1 MTEAWLI
8 RLLALACLGF
18 AATCGVFWGRRRS
31 YARQV
36 GKLHTD
42 IVESAEA
49 AAFGKRVSSAGTP
62 PELGELGST
71 VNLLFDALESKDA
84 QMRQRETLFHD
95 LANTVP
101 DLVLVHRE
109 RIIFANRIASEPLG
123 INSDQLL
130 GRPVT
135 DLIRPAYRNAVQK
148 SIVARLAGQGE
159 PERFELQ
166 LINGGDRGAWVEARS
181 VLINYRGQQAVL
193 TVAQNI
199 TYRKRIEASLRRNK
213 KQTQYTLES
222 IGEGIITSDTRGYI
236 DYMNAAAEKLTGTK
250 RDAATGKRLGD
261 IVNLV
266 DEGDRRDLGDPVIRS
281 LTDRRRI
288 SMGSR
293 ALMIS
298 RAGETEHSIE
308 MTASPI
314 RGPDG
319 SIAGVVVIMHDVS
332 ERRGLAQQMS
342 YQAAHD
348 PLTGLINR
356 REFERHLGDSLQ
368 SIRDQDASHVLC
380 YLDLDRFKAVNDTCG
395 HIAGDNMLRE
405 VSALI
410 REEVRESDYVARLGG
425 DEFGM
430 LLIGCPLKKARQIS
444 QDVINA
450 VKDYRFTWQDRIFTI
465 GVSIGLV
472 EIGRESGSIS
482 DILSAADSACYLAK
496 QRGRGQAHVYSAKD
510 EVSARQRGEIHW
522 LGLLQTALKE
532 NRFELYAQPVISV
545 AGKAVTGPS
554 VEVLLRMHND
564 QGEIILPSQ
573 FIKAAERYQLMPNV
587 DRWVVQATLAA
598 IGQGA
603 IRLPE
608 NRGCSINL
616 SGQTLGEP
624 TFLEFVVDCLDH
636 SRIDPSRVC
645 FEISESS
652 VMSDLEHARRFVGVL
667 HGMGCQFGIDDFGSG
682 VGSFASVR
690 DLSIDYLKIDGLY
703 TRDLDFDSLNHQVVS
718 AITHL
723 SKTLGIKVVA
733 EQVEAQEDFIALRE
747 LGVDFVQGFYIQ
759 EPRSLQKVP
768 TSDRV

>member
-8 RLLALACLGF
+8 RLLALACL
-18 AATCGVFWGRRRS
+18 ALATACGVFWGRRRS
-31 YARQV
+31 YARQIS
-36 GKLHTD
+36 KLHAD
-42 IVESAEA
+42 VVESAEA
-49 AAFGKRVSSAGTP
+49 VAFGKRVSLASAP
-62 PELGELGST
+62 PELGELGRT
-71 VNLLFDALESKDA
+71 VNLLFDALENKDA
-84 QMRQRETLFHD
+84 QIRQRETLFHD
-95 LANTVP
+95 LADVLP

-109 RIIFANRIASEPLG
+109 RIIFANRMASEPFG
-123 INSDQLL
+123 VSSDQLA

-135 DLIRPAYRNAVQK
+135 DLIRPAYRNVAQK
-148 SIVARLAGQGE
+148 SIVARLAGQSSTE
-159 PERFELQ
+159 PYEMQ
-166 LINGGDRGAWVEARS
+166 LINGGDRGAWVEATS

-213 KQTQYTLES
+213 QQAQYTLES
-222 IGEGIITSDTRGYI
+222 IGEGIITSGTRGYI

-250 RDAATGKRLGD
+250 REVAIGKRLGD

-298 RAGETEHSIE
+298 MAGETELSIE

-314 RGPDG
+314 KGPDG

-356 REFERHLGDSLQ
+356 REFERHLGNSLQ
-368 SIRDQDASHVLC
+368 TVRDQDTSHVLC

-410 REEVRESDYVARLGG
+410 RDAVRESDYVARLGG

-430 LLIGCPLKKARQIS
+430 LLIGCPLKKARQIAD
-444 QDVINA
+444 DVIRA

-465 GVSIGLV
+465 GISIGLV
-472 EIGRESGSIS
+472 EIGGEGGSIS
-482 DILSAADSACYLAK
+482 DILSAADSACYVAK
-496 QRGRGQAHVYSAKD
+496 QRGRGQVHVYSAKD

-522 LGLLQTALKE
+522 LGLLQTALKKD
-532 NRFELYAQPVISV
+532 RFELYSQPVISV
-545 AGKAVTGPS
+545 AGKAVTGPA
-554 VEVLLRMHND
+554 VEVLLRMHDD
-564 QGEIILPSQ
+564 QGEIVLPSQ
-573 FIKAAERYQLMPNV
+573 FVKAAERYQLMSKV

-598 IGQGA
+598 VGQGA

-608 NRGCSINL
+608 NRSCGINL

-636 SRIDPSRVC
+636 SQIDPSQIC
-645 FEISESS
+645 FEISESA
-652 VMSDLEHARRFVGVL
+652 VMSDLEHAQRFIGVL
-667 HGMGCQFGIDDFGSG
+667 HGMGCQFGLDDFGSG

-690 DLSIDYLKIDGLY
+690 DLSIDYLKIDGVY

-723 SKTLGIKVVA
+723 SRTLGIKVIA
-733 EQVEAQEDFIALRE
+733 EQVEAQEDFIALRD
-747 LGVDFVQGFYIQ
+747 LGVDFIQGFYIQ
-759 EPRSLQKVP
+759 EPRSLQKVQIN
-768 TSDRV
+768 